1 MSLKQDLR
9 LEKVQ
14 TRYNKTSY
22 KGLTT
27 EQKKYIKAYEL
38 YQQTDKELADFYK
51 YAKRNNNGGIDF
63 DNMDESDL
71 DLFELLNK
79 KHDKAFKTMSILE
92 DNGLNA
98 DEVLSLHKTYN
109 TYSVSF

>member
-14 TRYNKTSY
+14 TRYNKTTY

-51 YAKRNNNGGIDF
+51 YAKRNKSGCVDF
-63 DNMDESDL
+63 DNMDESEL

-79 KHDKAFKTMSILE
+79 RHDKAYKTMSKLE
-92 DNGLNA
+92 DNGLNT
-98 DEVLSLHKTYN
+98 DDVLNLHNAYN
-109 TYSVSF
+109 THSVSF